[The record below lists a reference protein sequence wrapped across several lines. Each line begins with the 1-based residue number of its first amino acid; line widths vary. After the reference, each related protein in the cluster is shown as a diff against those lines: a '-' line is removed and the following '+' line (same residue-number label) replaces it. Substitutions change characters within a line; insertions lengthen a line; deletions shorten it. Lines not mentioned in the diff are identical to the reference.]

1 MGIRVEDGD
10 FLEEFAA
17 SNLVDNEVEDGAVAE
32 PERNVSSHPI
42 PAEEKRDSQDQYYRD
57 ASEDDRLS
65 KVFEEGN
72 DIRGIPGSCTEVDD
86 TEDLPAAQ
94 VDDIRLIAGRG
105 GDYGRSRSSDGG
117 DDRCGLADGGS
128 GLDGRDIHREGF
140 EDDFA

>member
-1 MGIRVEDGD
+1 MEDGN
-10 FLEEFAA
+10 FLEVFAT

-32 PERNVSSHPI
+32 PEQNVSSRPI
-42 PAEEKRDSQDQYYRD
+42 PAEEKRNSQDQNYRD
-57 ASEDDRLS
+57 ESEDDRLS
-65 KVFEEGN
+65 KVLEEGN

-94 VDDIRLIAGRG
+94 FDDIGLIAGRG
-105 GDYGRSRSSDGG
+105 GDCSRSRSSDGG

-128 GLDGRDIHREGF
+128 GFDGRDIHREGF